1 MKINEKAMEKKR
13 QNKARIASHILHKK
27 QISKPEL
34 AAQLGLSMPTVLQN
48 VKELVE
54 AGIVE
59 EVGEYESTGGR
70 KAKALSVVEN
80 VKYAVGIDITANHV
94 SYVIINLRGDVVE
107 SRRTRRRYE
116 NTSEYYEGVAAD
128 FEQFMKE
135 SREGGKTDSSITDS
149 STTDSSTTDSS
160 KARPIQREKILG
172 VGISLPGIIDRE
184 NSRLVRSHI
193 LQVSD
198 INLEVLSRLI
208 PYPVHFEN
216 DANSAAIAELKGTE
230 KNAVYLSLSN
240 TVGGS
245 IYLDNAIYG
254 GDHFRS
260 AEFGHMVI
268 HPGGRLCYCG
278 KKGCA
283 DAYCSAGVLSSF
295 AGEEAGLADFFH
307 LLEQKDKEALLIWDA
322 YLEDLAIVITNLRMS
337 FDCDI
342 VLGGYVGGYLKP
354 YLSELGR
361 KVIPYNKFDNDA
373 LYIRSCTYDR
383 DASAVGIAMTFL
395 EEYFTALI

>member
-13 QNKARIASHILHKK
+13 QNKARIASCILQKK

-48 VKELVE
+48 VKELIE
-54 AGIVE
+54 AGVVE

-80 VKYAVGIDITANHV
+80 VRYAAGIDITANHV
-94 SYVIINLRGDVVE
+94 SYVIVNLKGDVVE

-116 NTSEYYEGVAAD
+116 NTSEYYEGIAAD
-128 FEQFMKE
+128 FDRFLEE
-135 SREGGKTDSSITDS
+135 SPSGGYAEGLASGQPDIRKQLPVSRD
-149 STTDSSTTDSS
+149 
-160 KARPIQREKILG
+160 KLLG
-172 VGISLPGIIDRE
+172 AGISLPGIIDRE
-184 NSRLVRSHI
+184 NGRLIRSHI

-208 PYPVHFEN
+208 PYPVHYEN

-245 IYLDNAIYG
+245 IYLDNSIYG

-268 HPGGRLCYCG
+268 HPGGKLCYCG

-295 AGEEAGLADFFH
+295 AGEEAGLADFFR
-307 LLEQKDKEALLIWDA
+307 LLEQKDKEALLIWDS
-322 YLEDLAIVITNLRMS
+322 YLEDLAIVITNLRMA

-373 LYIRSCTYDR
+373 LYIRCCRYDR
-383 DASAVGIAMTFL
+383 EASAVGIAMTFL
-395 EEYFTALI
+395 DEYFHALI